1 MMFSARSIPNLLG
14 LFRIVTT
21 PLLVWLII
29 SVQPA
34 GYLWA
39 VLLLLL
45 MAISDLADGKIAR
58 RLNVVSPLGIFLD
71 TISDKIFVTGALL
84 PMVQIGLLSG
94 WVAFVIIVREF
105 IVSGLRSF
113 AAAEGVV
120 ISAGQLGKQ
129 KLVIQVVALIWCLLA
144 ANSNQGG
151 LLGVFA
157 DGPIGWLLGLWPIA
171 MGLAVIWTLASGL
184 EYIWRA
190 WPLLRSSWAPRPV
203 AGGPPME

>member
-1 MMFSARSIPNLLG
+1 M
-14 LFRIVTT
+14 
-21 PLLVWLII
+21 
-29 SVQPA
+29 
-34 GYLWA
+34 
-39 VLLLLL
+39 
-45 MAISDLADGKIAR
+45 
-58 RLNVVSPLGIFLD
+58 
-71 TISDKIFVTGALL
+71 
-84 PMVQIGLLSG
+84 
-94 WVAFVIIVREF
+94 
-105 IVSGLRSF
+105 
-113 AAAEGVV
+113 
-120 ISAGQLGKQ
+120 
-129 KLVIQVVALIWCLLA
+129 ALIWCLLA